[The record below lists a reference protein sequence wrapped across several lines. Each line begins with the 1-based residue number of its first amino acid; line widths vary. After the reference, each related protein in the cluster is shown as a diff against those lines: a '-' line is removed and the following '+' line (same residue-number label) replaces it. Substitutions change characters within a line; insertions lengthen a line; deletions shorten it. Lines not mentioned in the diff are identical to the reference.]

1 MPSRTA
7 PFISRL
13 RLLRTAAALSP
24 FSSSAPPR
32 HSPRILRASPVGAP
46 HPPRVSAA
54 VSPLVLPVA
63 AGFALFSMATA
74 ASSAASVHDFTVK
87 VCTASCPPQNLDTPF
102 PSGDLVPF
110 QQRETEA
117 LYPYPIPL
125 WGKVFAHRCLRDAAT
140 IRPFWD
146 FLSQYLFGFSCRFF
160 YPNLWRFSTCCYT
173 AWIVILMFKGL
184 CFLVFAGCKW
194 QRCGPE
200 HLQGESPPYR
210 QCCISVVPIITNP
223 SPPQCLRFNFVN
235 LEIILECIMW
245 FIFFMLKCSMNNETL
260 EP

>member
-1 MPSRTA
+1 MQLFDPADFVHTWRPRDAGRGAGKPPPPLGPTPQGNASTLPPRIAFTGNLNQHSGLGGKEDFTHTGLTAIKREGPRSTMPSRTA

-173 AWIVILMFKGL
+173 A
-184 CFLVFAGCKW
+184 
-194 QRCGPE
+194 
-200 HLQGESPPYR
+200 
-210 QCCISVVPIITNP
+210 
-223 SPPQCLRFNFVN
+223 
-235 LEIILECIMW
+235 
-245 FIFFMLKCSMNNETL
+245 
-260 EP
+260 